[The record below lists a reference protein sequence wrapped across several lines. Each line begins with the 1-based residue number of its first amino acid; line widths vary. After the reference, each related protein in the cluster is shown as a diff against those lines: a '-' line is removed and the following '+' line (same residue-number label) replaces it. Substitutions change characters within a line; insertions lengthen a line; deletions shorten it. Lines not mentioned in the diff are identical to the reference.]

1 MIDLKSLRTHQLKQK
16 EVRNICKLKNLHWKS
31 SMLSQLNYFRSNI
44 KTKDIHNLLLLNKK
58 IIGYTALRKKKF
70 IINKKKKNYLLFDT
84 LILEKKYRGK
94 KLSSLMMQ
102 FNNYI
107 IKKNDNISFL
117 LCNKNLIKFY
127 KNFGWKILKKKNDR
141 FLTHSKTKTIMV
153 FNSKNKEKYLNFE
166 KQY

>member
-1 MIDLKSLRTHQLKQK
+1 MIDLKSLRTYQLKHK
-16 EVRNICKLKNLHWKS
+16 EIRNICKLKNLHWKS

-44 KTKDIHNLLLLNKK
+44 KTKDIHNLLFLNKK
-58 IIGYTALRKKKF
+58 IIGYTALRKKQF

-84 LILEKKYRGK
+84 LILEKKHRGK
-94 KLSSLMMQ
+94 KLSSLMMF

-127 KNFGWKILKKKNDR
+127 KNFGWKIFSKKNDK
-141 FLTHSKTKTIMV
+141 FKTHSKTKTIMV
-153 FNSKNKEKYLNFE
+153 FNNKKKEKHLNFE
-166 KQY
+166 